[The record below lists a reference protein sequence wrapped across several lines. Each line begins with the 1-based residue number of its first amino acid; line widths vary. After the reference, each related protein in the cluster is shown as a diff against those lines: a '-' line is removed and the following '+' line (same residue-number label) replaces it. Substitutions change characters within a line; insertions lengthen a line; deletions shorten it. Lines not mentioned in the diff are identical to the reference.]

1 MEVNL
6 INIKNNLLKQLLA
19 VLLLTG
25 GLFFYQGPVKGQSTR
40 FLPLPADFAQISNFQ
55 EGVAK
60 VRTIGDSIG
69 YLDTSGHFAIKPRK
83 DFDVAGDFKNGYAW
97 VGKYFGDTLLYGFI
111 DKAGKMVIPC
121 RYKEVEPF
129 YNHLAIV
136 YSDQEGWQ
144 AIDTTGNKV
153 MSDSLLI
160 TEEPVWEAG
169 EVKSWQ
175 DIEPPHFHEGLML
188 CQKDGKFGYM
198 DATGRLSIDCRYLSA
213 NGFTDGVALVA
224 LDTVANWFLNNQMDI
239 DRNKNNKNKEDADE
253 LSSTL
258 DSLYLNLPSGPPTYK
273 WTLIDPTGATICP
286 IDSSFSPDIS
296 RGFIEGLLAF
306 QDRQNKWGFMNTKA
320 KVVIPARFDNEPTRF
335 SDGVCIV
342 QVLGEQSGGKDGYM
356 LLIDLSGKQVAK
368 IPFCTTAGCMYDSNL
383 AYHEGLLAVK
393 INQNWGYMDKQGR
406 LVIRPDF
413 EKALDFHNGRAV
425 VVDQSG
431 QIKVVLNPLR
441 YPAK

>member
-25 GLFFYQGPVKGQSTR
+25 GLFFYQGPVQGQSIR
-40 FLPLPADFAQISNFQ
+40 FLPLPADFARINNFQ

-60 VRTIGDSIG
+60 VRTIGDSIA
-69 YLDTSGHFAIKPRK
+69 YLDTSGHFTITPRK

-121 RYKEVEPF
+121 QYKKVEPF

-144 AIDTTGNKV
+144 VIDTSGKKV

-169 EVKSWQ
+169 EVKSLQ
-175 DIEPPHFHEGLML
+175 GIEPPHFHEGLML

-198 DATGRLSIDCRYLSA
+198 DATGRLSIDCRYLQA
-213 NGFTDGVALVA
+213 YGFTDGVALAA
-224 LDTVANWFLNNQMDI
+224 LDTVANWLPDNQKD
-239 DRNKNNKNKEDADE
+239 KDANT
-253 LSSTL
+253 LLSTL
-258 DSLYLNLPSGPPTYK
+258 DSLYLNLPSGAPTYK
-273 WTLIDPTGATICP
+273 WRLIDKSGTIIST
-286 IDSSFSPDIS
+286 IDSSLQPDIR
-296 RGFIEGLLAF
+296 RGFQEGLLAF
-306 QDRQNKWGFMNTKA
+306 QDAQNKWGFMNTKG

-342 QVLGEQSGGKDGYM
+342 QVLGEQSSGKDGYM
-356 LLIDLSGKQVAK
+356 LLIDRSDRQIAK
-368 IPFCTTAGCMYDSNL
+368 IPFCTAAGCMYDSNL

-406 LVIRPDF
+406 LVIQPDF

-425 VVDQSG
+425 VQDQSG
-431 QIKVVLNPLR
+431 QIKVLLNPLR
-441 YPAK
+441 NPAK